1 MKTTNYSEIATSRN
15 TVAIL
20 GEYQNNSEDVGVFT
34 CARHGEG
41 EKKTEKKPTKQKNP
55 IISQVVIWPYLK
67 PKDLSKHTRHEKL
80 FPPHAETMLAGH
92 LRNTS

>member
-34 CARHGEG
+34 RARHGEG
-41 EKKTEKKPTKQKNP
+41 EKKTEKKPKQTKKNNNQSGGNLA
-55 IISQVVIWPYLK
+55 I
-67 PKDLSKHTRHEKL
+67 
-80 FPPHAETMLAGH
+80 FETK
-92 LRNTS
+92 RFK